1 MSETF
6 TKKQT
11 DVPGPASE
19 LYETLTKVVAK
30 LRLEKTVQ
38 PKTAKDNDE
47 LINLQRNKLA
57 NAKSQ

>member
-1 MSETF
+1 M
-6 TKKQT
+6 KKST

-19 LYETLTKVVAK
+19 LYKTLTKVAAK
-30 LRLEKTVQ
+30 LRVEKTVQ
-38 PKTAKDNDE
+38 PKTANDNDE